1 MYELKK
7 SEYFNGNLAVM
18 VMEGCEVYCKLTVNL
33 DIKLPKNM
41 AFVDVNNL
49 DEKFINQFKN
59 VMRPVMKNGK
69 QVTRQSGFVTY
80 PLYKFNL

>member
-7 SEYFNGNLAVM
+7 NEYFDGNLAVL
-18 VMEGCEVYCKLTVNL
+18 VMEGYEVYCKLTVNL
-33 DIKLPKNM
+33 GLKLPKNM

-59 VMRPVMKNGK
+59 VMKPVMKDGK
-69 QVTRQSGFVTY
+69 QVTMQSGFVTY
-80 PLYKFNL
+80 PLYEFNI

>member
-1 MYELKK
+1 MYELQK
-7 SEYFNGNLAVM
+7 SEYFDGNLAIM
-18 VMEGCEVYCKLTVNL
+18 VMDGFEVYCKLTVNL
-33 DIKLPKNM
+33 GIKLPKDM

-59 VMRPVMKNGK
+59 VMEPVIKDGK
-69 QVTRQSGFVTY
+69 QVMVQSGFVTY